1 MSPAEAREE
10 YYRHAAARSAALS
23 DFFSILREQLALL
36 AAESGRIDL
45 LANRNAALAA
55 LTGYRAL
62 EEESAKKIA
71 AKLADPAPLM
81 ERLLACRRRLA
92 AAVGE
97 RLFSLLDSSIP
108 HDYPAPRQL
117 RFDSEGRL
125 IAPPGG
131 Q

>member
-23 DFFSILREQLALL
+23 DFFSILRDQLALL
-36 AAESGRIDL
+36 AAKSGRIDL

-62 EEESAKKIA
+62 EEESGKIIA

-108 HDYPAPRQL
+108 HDYPARGNCGLTVRGGLLPPR
-117 RFDSEGRL
+117 
-125 IAPPGG
+125 G